1 MFLQNLRAK
10 VGARLNGDSE
20 AGFTLI
26 ELLVVM
32 LILGILAAI
41 ALPAFFNQKEK
52 AGDAKAKEYDHSAQV
67 AIETYSTENGGSY
80 VRRRR
85 WRRITEARMENRAH
99 PDQRSWPRSHR
110 MNGGAGPTEKAYEEQ
125 QRDFR
130 NVLDPKQCGHAELSV
145 RRTKAK
151 AVVPSGGDWDERL
164 SPLTPS
170 PWPSQGE
177 PNCRRAGLSARP
189 SRFRPGVQSWLSE

>member
-52 AGDAKAKEYDHSAQV
+52 AGDAKAKETAHSVQV
-67 AIETYSTENGGSY
+67 ALETYATDNGGTY
-80 VRRRR
+80 VGATLEKLNKIEPTIDKSGTSP
-85 WRRITEARMENRAH
+85 ITLGGLAVNGYTITVKAQTGNEFSIKNTAGSFEFTCVTAG
-99 PDQRSWPRSHR
+99 
-110 MNGGAGPTEKAYEEQ
+110 NGGCPT
-125 QRDFR
+125 
-130 NVLDPKQCGHAELSV
+130 
-145 RRTKAK
+145 
-151 AVVPSGGDWDERL
+151 GGDW
-164 SPLTPS
+164 SK
-170 PWPSQGE
+170 
-177 PNCRRAGLSARP
+177 
-189 SRFRPGVQSWLSE
+189 

>member
-52 AGDAKAKEYDHSAQV
+52 AGDAKAKETAHSLQV
-67 AIETYSTENGGSY
+67 AMETCATDNNGEYSAANCTQAALHKIETTIPEKEGGITVSATGSGYELKVEN
-80 VRRRR
+80 
-85 WRRITEARMENRAH
+85 
-99 PDQRSWPRSHR
+99 
-110 MNGGAGPTEKAYEEQ
+110 
-125 QRDFR
+125 
-130 NVLDPKQCGHAELSV
+130 
-145 RRTKAK
+145 
-151 AVVPSGGDWDERL
+151 
-164 SPLTPS
+164 PLNKNTFTIK
-170 PWPSQGE
+170 
-177 PNCRRAGLSARP
+177 N
-189 SRFRPGVQSWLSE
+189 